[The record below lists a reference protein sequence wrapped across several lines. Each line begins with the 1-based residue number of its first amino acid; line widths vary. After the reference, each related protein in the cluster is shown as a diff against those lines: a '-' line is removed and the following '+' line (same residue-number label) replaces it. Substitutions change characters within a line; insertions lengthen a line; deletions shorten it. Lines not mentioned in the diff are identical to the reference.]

1 MANEVVCNRKSQ
13 SNKCISQGLLHVA
26 TWYRGIPGQM
36 FTKIAWD
43 LDLLRTNARHRAEFH
58 RARPNDVRE
67 TTAKWSYVKQK
78 KTQNAK
84 PKQQTAK
91 TKPKPKTN
99 TQL

>member
-78 KTQNAK
+78 KN
-84 PKQQTAK
+84 
-91 TKPKPKTN
+91 TKC
-99 TQL
+99 